1 MTTDPKQRIQLTNP
15 VHCLA
20 TGFGSGLLPKIPGTF
35 GTLAAVPF
43 YLLLMQWSVWALIV
57 AVMIGGVVGIYLC
70 DQTAKDMGV
79 HDHGSIVWDEFI
91 GFWLTMIFLPSLA
104 WQPIFAGFIF
114 FRFFDM
120 VKPWPIRWLDRHL
133 HGGFGIML
141 DDIVAGIF
149 AGGCLWLGHTWLQW
163 W

>member
-43 YLLLMQWSVWALIV
+43 YLLLMQWSVWALII

-91 GFWLTMIFLPSLA
+91 GFWLTMIFFTQFGMAADTGRLCIIS
-104 WQPIFAGFIF
+104 F
-114 FRFFDM
+114 FR
-120 VKPWPIRWLDRHL
+120 
-133 HGGFGIML
+133 HGETL
-141 DDIVAGIF
+141 ADPLARSTSSRRSWHY
-149 AGGCLWLGHTWLQW
+149 A
-163 W
+163 